1 MTRIGLLRRTIDR
14 LTRAAAESPRS
25 TAQWLLA
32 EALDIPPLS
41 LYLEPDRTISPDCL
55 HLVEAWTARCVEGE
69 PLAYVLGSVEFAGQR
84 FRVTPSTLIP
94 RPETEFLLEAA
105 AELLQALPPGPV
117 LDVGTGSG
125 ALAISLARRAT
136 DRRVYASDIDPSALA
151 VAEENARGRSN
162 LTFYR
167 ADLLTPAPEAAF
179 ALIVANLPYIPTSE
193 LAELP
198 RNVRYEPRKALD
210 GGPDGLRL
218 IRSLIAQATGRSRAL
233 ALEVGDGQAEKVGQ
247 LFEHAGFFPSRSLK
261 DLTGM
266 TRIVLGESRG

>member
-32 EALDIPPLS
+32 EALGIPPLS
-41 LYLEPDRTISPDCL
+41 LYLEPERTISPDCL
-55 HLVEAWTARCVEGE
+55 HRVEAWTARCVEGE

-84 FRVTPSTLIP
+84 FCVTPSTLIP
-94 RPETEFLLEAA
+94 RPETELLLEAA
-105 AELLQALPPGPV
+105 TELLETLPPGPV

-125 ALAISLARRAT
+125 ALAISLACRAT
-136 DRRVYASDIDPSALA
+136 DRRVYASDLDPSALA
-151 VAEENARGRSN
+151 VAEENARGRAKII
-162 LTFYR
+162 FYQ
-167 ADLLTPAPEAAF
+167 ADLLHPAPEAAF

-193 LAELP
+193 LARLP

-218 IRSLIAQATGRSRAL
+218 IRSLIAQAAGRSRAL
-233 ALEVGDGQAEKVGQ
+233 ALEVGDGQAEKVGP
-247 LFEHAGFFPSRSLK
+247 LLDHAGFFRSRSLK

-266 TRIVLGESRG
+266 TRIVVGESRG